1 MNPARHSRHVDSHP
15 TPAPSLV
22 PQWVDFLEHLPFS
35 ASVTDEEN
43 RFVAINTA
51 HTRTYGWQSDR
62 IVGQTPRLLTS
73 GDVSE
78 AFLRELNTATLRG
91 GWHGRVLNHT
101 QCGRRLEVMLHTS
114 PVRNTS
120 GQVLLLGVACQPG
133 QEGDMLCCLLELAW
147 HGSLLAAP
155 GAAKHSLRVKA
166 LTPREHATFRLL
178 GQGLRTAEIAF
189 HLGIS
194 FNTARVFIAAVRVK
208 LGCASLEALRA
219 LAARRPH

>member
-1 MNPARHSRHVDSHP
+1 MLTRPP
-15 TPAPSLV
+15 LPSLV

-73 GDVSE
+73 GEVSE
-78 AFLRELNTATLRG
+78 TFLRELNAATQAG
-91 GWHGRVLNHT
+91 GWHGRLRNRTRRGRAFEVLLCT
-101 QCGRRLEVMLHTS
+101 LPIRAAAGPL
-114 PVRNTS
+114 
-120 GQVLLLGVACQPG
+120 LLLGVACRPG
-133 QEGDMLCCLLELAW
+133 QEGNMLCCLLELAW
-147 HGSLLAAP
+147 HGALLAAP
-155 GAAKHSLRVKA
+155 GAAQHSLRVKA
-166 LTPREHATFRLL
+166 LTPRERETFRLL
-178 GQGLRTAEIAF
+178 GQGLRTAEIAC

-208 LGCASLEALRA
+208 LGCSNIEALRV